1 MSSTAPLVAAID
13 AAETAKEAADIAL
26 ADGLAAQ
33 TELAN
38 QKAAQDALVLNQQ
51 AAAADAKEHLR
62 AAGQSLLDAL
72 AASDPPAPGPA
83 PSPPAPASTV
93 LCNR

>member
-38 QKAAQDALVLNQQ
+38 QK